1 MLSLVDGIA
10 EPVIVRVKT
19 YETPQEV
26 PEQPP
31 FTDAE
36 LDERGLSR
44 ETLPR
49 HVACIMDGNGRWA
62 EAQGLP
68 RYEGHRVGADSVEEI
83 VTLAA
88 RLGLDALT
96 LYCFSRENWKR
107 PEQERQ
113 LLFELLEW
121 YVVDQRER
129 IAKQNLR
136 FRTIG
141 RLVDFPEAIQNEI
154 RITTEL
160 ASKNTGTT
168 LCLALNYGSRQEI
181 AETAQML
188 AAEVAAGKR
197 SLDSID
203 VETFSNSLDTA
214 GLPDPDLVVR
224 TAGEM
229 RVSNFLLWQLSYAE
243 LYVTDVCWPEFREDQ
258 FFRALRAFT
267 NRERRFGGLKT

>member
-1 MLSLVDGIA
+1 MTTQPRFADDDLASL
-10 EPVIVRVKT
+10 
-19 YETPQEV
+19 
-26 PEQPP
+26 
-31 FTDAE
+31 
-36 LDERGLSR
+36 GLRR

-62 EAQGLP
+62 EARGLP
-68 RYEGHRVGADSVEEI
+68 RYEGHRVGAESVEEV

-88 RLGLDALT
+88 RLGLDAIT

-121 YVVDQRER
+121 YVIDQRER
-129 IAKQNLR
+129 IASQNLR

-141 RLVDFPEAIQNEI
+141 RLTEFPEHIQNEV
-154 RITTEL
+154 RVTTEL
-160 ASKNTGTT
+160 AAENTGTT

-181 AETAQML
+181 VEAAQRL
-188 AAEVAAGKR
+188 ALEVAERKR
-197 SLDSID
+197 TAESID
-203 VETFSNSLDTA
+203 IETFSNSLDTA
-214 GLPDPDLVVR
+214 GLPDPDLVIR

-243 LYVTDVCWPEFREDQ
+243 LFVTDVCWPEFREAQ
-258 FFRALRAFT
+258 FFEALRAFG
-267 NRERRFGGLKT
+267 NRERRFGGLVTNGS